1 MLSTKT
7 QSRLHATKAWICSA
21 LLLAVSPQLVHA
33 ERSLK
38 NNGFITAALSQVD
51 SEVPFMGGI
60 SDEINFSRGSLI
72 GLQTTFQPSD
82 DPIEFV
88 VQLLALG
95 KNNWEVDAE
104 WAYVGYKPSDSLEL
118 KMGSIRVPFFVV
130 SEYLHVGVA
139 YPWVRPPE
147 EVHFVPFTSID
158 GASGKFKSTLG
169 NLEFAFLLYAGEK
182 KDVTSTLAGVEIS
195 VDRFESRGAVVNLGN
210 DSTQLRVGYHE
221 IINFD
226 LDLASAFSVFAS
238 DPNVF
243 AQITAAGLPIPTD
256 FSDMD
261 FVTVGI
267 NYNKNQILLMG
278 EWTNI
283 GTEEGSALV
292 DSQTSYLTVG
302 YQLGN
307 FTPHLTYSA
316 YDTKE
321 PAILNLSQYTVMA
334 GLKINLN
341 PAVVFKVDVGQSK
354 LDDAPLNTG
363 FYDVLPFNAVLDDE
377 VLIFNSAINMVF

>member
-7 QSRLHATKAWICSA
+7 QSRLHASKAWICSA

-104 WAYVGYKPSDSLEL
+104 WAYVGYKPNDSLEL
-118 KMGSIRVPFFVV
+118 KMGAIRVPFFIV

-139 YPWVRPPE
+139 YPWARPPE
-147 EVHFVPFTSID
+147 EVHFVPFTSIN
-158 GASGKFKSTLG
+158 GASGKFKSNLG
-169 NLEFAFLLYAGEK
+169 SLEFAFQLYAGEAQ
-182 KDVTSTLAGVEIS
+182 DVSTILAGLELNI
-195 VDRFESRGAVVNLGN
+195 DRFETRGAVINLGN
-210 DSTQLRVGYHE
+210 DSAQLRVAYHE
-221 IINFD
+221 LLNFD
-226 LDLASAFSVFAS
+226 LDFASAVSVLAS
-238 DPNVF
+238 DPNAI
-243 AQITAAGLPIPTD
+243 AQVTAAGLPIPTD
-256 FSDMD
+256 FSDMEV
-261 FVTVGI
+261 VTAGI

-278 EWTNI
+278 EWIQVDTKD
-283 GTEEGSALV
+283 GSVLV
-292 DSQTSYLTVG
+292 DFQMSYLTLG

-377 VLIFNSAINMVF
+377 VLIFNTAINMVF